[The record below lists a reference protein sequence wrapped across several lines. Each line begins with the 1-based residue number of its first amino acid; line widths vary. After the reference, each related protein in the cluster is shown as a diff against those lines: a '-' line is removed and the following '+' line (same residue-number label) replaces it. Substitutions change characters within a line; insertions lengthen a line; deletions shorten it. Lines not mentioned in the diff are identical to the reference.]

1 MSMINYASREINCK
15 IVYYGPGLGG
25 KTTNLE
31 IVYGKVQP
39 DTRGKLISLATETE
53 RTLFFDFLPVDLGTI
68 RGFKTR
74 FHLYTVPGPGL
85 LQRQPEADP
94 QGRGRHRVR
103 RRLAA
108 RAHGSESG
116 SDAEP
121 VRQHGGVRLRSHED
135 AVRDPVQ
142 QTRPAERVADQGS
155 AGRAESRVGS
165 DRRRPRCAS
174 TPDPYHA
181 GENLVE
187 QLPTGEWIER
197 AQYFEAVAVTGDG
210 VFDTLKG
217 VSKLVLKS
225 LA

>member
-31 IVYGKVQP
+31 HVYGKVSP

-74 FHLYTVPGPGL
+74 FHLYTVPGQVYYNASRKL
-85 LQRQPEADP
+85 ILK
-94 QGRGRHRVR
+94 
-103 RRLAA
+103 
-108 RAHGSESG
+108 
-116 SDAEP
+116 
-121 VRQHGGVRLRSHED
+121 GVD
-135 AVRDPVQ
+135 GIVF
-142 QTRPAERVADQGS
+142 VADSQIERMEANQEAMQNLYDNMSEYGYDLTRMPFVIQYNKRDLPN
-155 AGRAESRVGS
+155 AAPIKDLQAALNPGWELYDPSRMRVTANPFRS
-165 DRRRPRCAS
+165 
-174 TPDPYHA
+174 

-187 QLPTGEWIER
+187 QLQTGEWVEH
-197 AQYFEAVAVTGDG
+197 APYFDAVAVTGEG
-210 VFDTLKG
+210 VFDTLKA
-217 VSKLVLKS
+217 VSKLVLKA